1 MQQLQLI
8 HRHFGE
14 LLLILPVVVIL
25 VALLKGKTVLPRIVA
40 VLLDVQLLL
49 GAATFA
55 LFTKVAS
62 VPHILCMIGAVALA
76 HVFAKRENQ
85 AQVAVGFA
93 GVLALL
99 VIGYLFQKGLLPDGG
114 IPRWDI
120 R

>member
-1 MQQLQLI
+1 MNLAPI

-25 VALLKGKTVLPRIVA
+25 VALFKGKTVLPRIVA
-40 VLLDVQLLL
+40 VLLDVQMVL
-49 GAATFA
+49 GAVTFA
-55 LFTKVAS
+55 IQSKVAS
-62 VPHILCMIGAVALA
+62 IPHILCMVAAIAIA

-99 VIGYLFQKGLLPDGG
+99 VVGYLFQKNILPDAGL
-114 IPRWDI
+114 RWDI